1 MRVRLTIRRQ
11 LLLAFLAAP
20 APLAVAAVVV
30 AGAYLKEAQID
41 LENRFDTAAR
51 HALREGAMEEQQREL
66 SLRRAAGDLALRLA
80 HPQVDSEEPDDDD
93 HHHSDDDDGAK
104 GEPSVPPVPR
114 VPPVMVGNGEPSEET
129 VGPMV
134 AQFRARHPEV
144 KGVRVIFDETPLF
157 DDLGAGYE
165 LSFTGSS
172 EATER
177 EGLMFSGKDERL
189 FTLNADPT
197 ARVVVFTELD
207 CGSLMSP
214 KPIEARGFVFQL
226 DQRTRR
232 PVHAPADVHRL
243 QALPMAELAE
253 AASKITDQPVVA
265 RAHGE
270 NWRVVRV
277 GLTLGK
283 EGLVLIAV
291 APEADIYRP
300 LFWTRL
306 GVVLA
311 MLASL
316 VLAWGLAYLL
326 SGRFVGAVEN
336 IRAGVDAL
344 SRGEWAKLEK
354 SSNDELG
361 GALVESVNRMAQR
374 LAERTRREE
383 VEGWR
388 RLVRIL
394 SHEINN
400 TLGPVRSVATTV
412 RDQIAGRVADGDAA
426 EDLQLAFR
434 LIVDRTDAL
443 AAFLAGYAELAKLP
457 DPERSAVAVEPLL
470 VDAVKLLA
478 EQASA
483 RNIDVTLA
491 CEPYLGAAPLD
502 RAQIDRVLIN
512 LLKNAIEA
520 AQTKV
525 RVSAVRVA
533 ESVDL
538 TVEDDGPGIAPEARA
553 HLFVPYFTTKSGG
566 SGIGLALAR
575 QIVLAHGGS
584 IAVEDREGGGTRF
597 RVILPA
603 GVGSG

>member
-1 MRVRLTIRRQ
+1 MRLRLTIRRQ

-20 APLAVAAVVV
+20 APLAIAAVVV
-30 AGAYLKEAQID
+30 AGAYLKEARID
-41 LENRFDTAAR
+41 LENHFDTAAR
-51 HALREGAMEEQQREL
+51 RALREAATEEQQREL
-66 SLRRAAGDLALRLA
+66 NLRAAAGELTRLIA
-80 HPQVDSEEPDDDD
+80 QQMTAPAEADGLPLPADPSPD
-93 HHHSDDDDGAK
+93 
-104 GEPSVPPVPR
+104 GEPT
-114 VPPVMVGNGEPSEET
+114 EEN
-129 VGPMV
+129 VAPIV
-134 AQFRARHPEV
+134 AQFRAHHPEI
-144 KGVRVIFDETPLF
+144 KGVRVLYEDAPVF

-165 LSFTGSS
+165 LTFTGPS
-172 EATER
+172 EATAS
-177 EGLMFSGKDERL
+177 EGILFSGKDERL
-189 FTLNADPT
+189 FTLHVDAKAHVT
-197 ARVVVFTELD
+197 VIAELD

-214 KPIEARGFVFQL
+214 KPIAGRGFVFQF
-226 DQRTRR
+226 DQQSRR
-232 PVHAPADVHRL
+232 PVHAPADVQRL
-243 QALPMAELAE
+243 KALPLDELAE
-253 AASKITDQPVVA
+253 AASKISDHPEVA
-265 RAHGE
+265 RARGE

-283 EGLVLIAV
+283 QGLVLIAV

-311 MLASL
+311 LLTSLA
-316 VLAWGLAYLL
+316 LALGLAYLL

-336 IRAGVDAL
+336 IRSGVEAL
-344 SRGEWAKLEK
+344 SRGEWSKLEK

-361 GALVESVNRMAQR
+361 GALVDSMNRMAQR

-457 DPERSAVAVEPLL
+457 DPERTPVVVEPLL
-470 VDAVKLLA
+470 VDAVKLLS
-478 EQASA
+478 EQATA
-483 RNIDVTLA
+483 RGVDVTLA

-502 RAQIDRVLIN
+502 RAQIERVLIN
-512 LLKNAIEA
+512 LIKNAIEA
-520 AQTKV
+520 ARGEV
-525 RVSAVRVA
+525 RVRAVRAA
-533 ESVDL
+533 ESIDL

-553 HLFVPYFTTKSGG
+553 HLFVPYFTTKAGG